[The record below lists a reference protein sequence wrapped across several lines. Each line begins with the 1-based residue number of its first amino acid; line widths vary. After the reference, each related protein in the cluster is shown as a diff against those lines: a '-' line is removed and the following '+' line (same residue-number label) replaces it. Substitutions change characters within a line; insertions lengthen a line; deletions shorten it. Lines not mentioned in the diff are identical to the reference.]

1 MDYKDFTQRVLD
13 GEFKNGDTFWVT
25 DYRHND
31 IKNKA
36 IRHQPPIQ
44 VVLEC
49 GDTPSTLYWNRTILA
64 AYFRPILRNGKLGSK
79 QISAL
84 DNTSRSQDG
93 LFVFL
98 DQEGAFQKY
107 KEQCDD
113 VEKEINKGRKDA
125 EAYFDRLEDE
135 LNKKREAQ
143 GI

>member
-1 MDYKDFTQRVLD
+1 MDYKDFTQRVLA

-31 IKNKA
+31 INNKA
-36 IRHQPPIQ
+36 IRHQVPIQ

-49 GDTPSTLYWNRTILA
+49 EDVPSTLYWNRTILA

-79 QISAL
+79 KISPL

-98 DQEGAFQKY
+98 DQEGALEKY
-107 KEQCDD
+107 KDQCDD
-113 VEKEINKGRKDA
+113 VEKAINKGRKDA
-125 EAYFDRLEDE
+125 ATYFDRLEDE